1 MGTDIHYM
9 TGPDLATV
17 LRESILEAIHK
28 QLDDLI
34 AWNQRCP
41 YVLTEAGE
49 SALREREVDR

>member
-1 MGTDIHYM
+1 M
-9 TGPDLATV
+9 TGPDLAPV